1 MGSIAEISHLGYAV
15 LGLIQQKPSSGYD
28 LRKVFASTAMK
39 SYSDSPGAIYPALR
53 RLEREGLVR
62 GRIQKGSGLRRRQ
75 VFRVTAK
82 GSTELRKWIAQP
94 VTQDDISGGMTE
106 VMLRFAFAEHVG
118 GAKAS
123 IQILRSLR
131 AQLEEYIPMLRAQL
145 DAGKSMMPRSGSL
158 ALECGIRGNECLL
171 EWTKYALASYTG
183 KE

>member
-1 MGSIAEISHLGYAV
+1 MGSIVEISNLGYAI

-53 RLEREGLVR
+53 RLAQDSFIRR
-62 GRIQKGSGLRRRQ
+62 RIEQGAGLRRRQ
-75 VFRVTAK
+75 VFRVTAT
-82 GSTELRKWIAQP
+82 GIVELRKWIMRP
-94 VTQDDISGGMTE
+94 VTQDDISSGMKE

-145 DAGKSMMPRSGSL
+145 DAGKSMMPRSGRL

-171 EWTKYALASYTG
+171 EWTNYALASYAG